1 MKKEIEQVIDHKKD
15 LLDLLGQ
22 TGYLDALEQVT
33 QVMVECISAGN
44 KIILA
49 GNGGSAADA
58 QHFAGE
64 IVGRFMMER
73 KALPAVSLCVD
84 PSVMTCIGNDYGFD
98 FEFERQISGLGK
110 AGEQYVAISTSGNSV
125 NLIQAVET
133 ARKMNM
139 KTVGILGKTGGKL
152 KELCDYALVVPSNET
167 PRIQEI
173 HTFSVHM
180 LCEHIEKGIFE
191 KR

>member
-98 FEFERQISGLGK
+98 FVFERQISGLGK
-110 AGEQYVAISTSGNSV
+110 AGDIFVAISTSGNSV

-167 PRIQEI
+167 PRIQ
-173 HTFSVHM
+173 
-180 LCEHIEKGIFE
+180 
-191 KR
+191 